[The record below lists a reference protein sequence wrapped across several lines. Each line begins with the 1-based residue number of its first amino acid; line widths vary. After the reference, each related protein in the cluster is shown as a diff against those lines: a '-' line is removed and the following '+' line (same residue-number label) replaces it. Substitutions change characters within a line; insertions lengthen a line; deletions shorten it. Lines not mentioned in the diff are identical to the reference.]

1 MASRLTL
8 HQRFK
13 DLTTNVYFQ
22 PPSNCEMHYPC
33 IRYTLSKK
41 DVKYA
46 NNIRYMNT
54 KCYKITLID
63 DDPDSELPDKLE
75 TFPLCQFDR
84 FYPADNL
91 NHWVYNLYF

>member
-1 MASRLTL
+1 
-8 HQRFK
+8 
-13 DLTTNVYFQ
+13 
-22 PPSNCEMHYPC
+22 
-33 IRYTLSKK
+33 
-41 DVKYA
+41 
-46 NNIRYMNT
+46 MNT